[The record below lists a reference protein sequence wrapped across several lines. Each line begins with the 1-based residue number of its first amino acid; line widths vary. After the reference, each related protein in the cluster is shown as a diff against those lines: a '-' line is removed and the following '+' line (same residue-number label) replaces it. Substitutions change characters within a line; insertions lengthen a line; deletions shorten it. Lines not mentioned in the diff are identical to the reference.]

1 MHMHAMTAGRY
12 KDMINEEKVIL
23 MTRLA
28 SYESNEG
35 KKDISIVNYFKGDYI
50 GFQILKSV
58 IAATISFLALFGV
71 YVFYNFEEL
80 MQSIYK
86 MDLLG
91 FGKDVIILYLC
102 TVGAYGVI
110 TYVLFTYKYNKAKKN
125 LRNYYSNLK
134 KLAGM
139 YDK

>member
-1 MHMHAMTAGRY
+1 
-12 KDMINEEKVIL
+12 MINEEKVIL

-80 MQSIYK
+80 MQNIYK

>member
-1 MHMHAMTAGRY
+1 
-12 KDMINEEKVIL
+12 MINEEKVIL

-71 YVFYNFEEL
+71 YVLYNFEEL
-80 MQSIYK
+80 MQNIYK